1 MRVCLEEASFPSWQV
16 NLSKGISES
25 AAFALAELGE
35 LLCCEQLRGG
45 LAPGDR
51 TETRKVK
58 SSFQVSPPYAGS
70 KGFPCVRAAA
80 QEDIP
85 QLLSAAFP
93 QHRVCGEVVS
103 ALAMA
108 GGGHGGEDTSGA

>member
-1 MRVCLEEASFPSWQV
+1 MCACLEEASFPSWQV

-35 LLCCEQLRGG
+35 LLCHEQLRGG

-51 TETRKVK
+51 TQTRKVK
-58 SSFQVSPPYAGS
+58 SSFQESPSCAGS
-70 KGFPCVRAAA
+70 LGFPCVRAAA

-85 QLLSAAFP
+85 QLLRAAFP
-93 QHRVCGEVVS
+93 PHHVCGEVVS
-103 ALAMA
+103 ALGKA
-108 GGGHGGEDTSGA
+108 GAGHGGEDTSEA